1 MIKPLLAGNWKMNGT
16 LLEAIDLAE
25 HLVAELGEQTDTD
38 VLVFP
43 PFPHL
48 FPVRNI
54 LSEST
59 IGLGAQNLYFQEGGP
74 FTGEVSPKMVAE
86 LCEWVIIGHSERR
99 HQFGETN
106 HEVHQKF
113 HAALAAQLTP
123 ILCVGETL
131 EQREAGEQNNVV
143 ENQIRSALNGITK
156 PSKMA
161 VAYEPVWAI
170 GTGVSATAEI
180 ADQIISGPIAQT
192 LNALL
197 GDTLA
202 STIPLLYGGSVSPS
216 NIVQFME
223 LPTIHGALIGGSSL
237 KPAEFTEI
245 VHLTAKV
252 KLGK

>member
-1 MIKPLLAGNWKMNGT
+1 MIKPLLAGNWKMHGT
-16 LLEAIDLAE
+16 LAEAIVLTKR
-25 HLVAELGEQTDTD
+25 LVAELGDQTDTD

-48 FPVRNI
+48 FPIRE
-54 LSEST
+54 LLRGSR
-59 IGLGAQNLYFQEGGP
+59 IGLGAQNIYFQEKGP
-74 FTGEVSPKMVAE
+74 FTGEVSPTMVAE

-106 HEVHQKF
+106 YEVHQKLE
-113 HAALAAQLTP
+113 AALAAQLTP

-131 EQREAGEQNNVV
+131 EQRQTGEANNVI
-143 ENQIRSALNGITK
+143 ESQIRSALDGITK
-156 PSKMA
+156 PLRIA

-170 GTGVSATAEI
+170 GTGMPATAEI
-180 ADQIISGPIAQT
+180 ANEIIGGPIAQT
-192 LNALL
+192 LNELL
-197 GDTLA
+197 GDRSA
-202 STIPLLYGGSVSPS
+202 SAIPLLYGGSVTPA

-237 KPAEFTEI
+237 KPDEFTRI

-252 KLGK
+252 KLGD

>member
-1 MIKPLLAGNWKMNGT
+1 M
-16 LLEAIDLAE
+16 
-25 HLVAELGEQTDTD
+25 
-38 VLVFP
+38 
-43 PFPHL
+43 
-48 FPVRNI
+48 
-54 LSEST
+54 SEST
-59 IGLGAQNLYFQEGGP
+59 IGLGAQNLYFREGGP

-113 HAALAAQLTP
+113 NAALAAQLTP

-161 VAYEPVWAI
+161 IAYEPVWAI
-170 GTGVSATAEI
+170 GTGISATAEI
-180 ADQIISGPIAQT
+180 ANQIISGPIAQT

-202 STIPLLYGGSVSPS
+202 STIPLLYGGSVSPT

-223 LPTIHGALIGGSSL
+223 LPAIHGALIGGSSL